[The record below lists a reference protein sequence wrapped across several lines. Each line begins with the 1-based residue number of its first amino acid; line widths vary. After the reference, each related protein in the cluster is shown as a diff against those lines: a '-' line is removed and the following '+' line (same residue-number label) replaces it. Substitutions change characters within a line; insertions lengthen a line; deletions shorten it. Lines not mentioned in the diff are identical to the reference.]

1 MFGAGGGTWSRA
13 LRKQGERPRIE
24 QKAGKKVM
32 RKCEYNKVKG
42 TPNEKKER
50 QHAFRLNV
58 WCWWWDL
65 NPHEVA
71 LAGF

>member
-24 QKAGKKVM
+24 HKTGKKVM

-42 TPNEKKER
+42 TPNEKKRKACCLSIEC
-50 QHAFRLNV
+50 LV
-58 WCWWWDL
+58 L
-65 NPHEVA
+65 VVGLEPT
-71 LAGF
+71 